1 MVDSSKKV
9 DKLQRT
15 KRSYDGTESTLKPL
29 GSVLPHALRK
39 MEGLALSRN
48 DQVLSDWPLVVGPQI
63 AKMTSPVACK
73 EGILRVKV
81 ANSSLY
87 ALLVTREE
95 KRLLD
100 ILNQRHPYAK
110 LNKIQFQLG

>member
-1 MVDSSKKV
+1 MVDSSKKA

-15 KRSYDGTESTLKPL
+15 KRAYDGTQSTLKPL
-29 GSVLPHALRK
+29 EGVLPHVLRK

-48 DQVLSDWPLVVGPQI
+48 DQVLSDWPLIVGPQI
-63 AKMTSPVACK
+63 AKMTSPVSCK
-73 EGILRVKV
+73 EGVLRVKV

-87 ALLVTREE
+87 ALLVTREK

-100 ILNQRHPYAK
+100 VLRQRHPYAS
-110 LNKIQFQLG
+110 LNNIQFQLG